1 MTVKTI
7 KQAVLRKIRPSVEE
21 EKKLEAFTTR
31 LLSATKN
38 VSRLE
43 GVICGSIGK
52 HTWLRGDHDVDL
64 FIVFPVSALREELE
78 KSGLEFGKQVA
89 KQINGATIIK
99 YAEHPYVRARTPD
112 FLVDI
117 VPCYRIAP
125 GEKIKSAVDRSP
137 LHREYVLKKLPAEY
151 RDEVRLL
158 KQFCK
163 GIGVYGSDA
172 KTRGFSGYTCELL
185 VINYGKLENL
195 LKAAAM
201 WKAPVKI
208 DVENAGTASKFTEP
222 LVIVDPVDPE
232 RNVAA
237 NLGAENFVKFIR
249 SAASFIAKPEDSYF
263 SLHELFLGKE
273 EVQKMKER
281 GTLFVALKMKKPD
294 AIEDTLYP
302 QLRKTAKRLEAIA
315 EKEEFSVLRSLAFSD
330 DDMYIIMEMN
340 VWQQTPVKKMPGP
353 EIFSAK
359 HVREFTEKYGKSEF
373 PPYIEENQW
382 FAEKKRPFKDAVS
395 LLKSIVSKKPEEL
408 AMPTH
413 IAKPLHDATL
423 LQADEFWKTVTKHR
437 ELSAFLRRKY
447 FEKLA

>member
-7 KQAVLRKIRPSVEE
+7 KQAVLRKIKPTAEE
-21 EKKLEAFTTR
+21 ENKVGAFTAR
-31 LLSATKN
+31 LLSVTKT
-38 VSRLE
+38 VSKLE
-43 GVICGSIGK
+43 GAMCGSIGK

-64 FIVFPVSALREELE
+64 FIMFPASASRDELE
-78 KSGLEFGKQVA
+78 KKGLEFGKQIA

-99 YAEHPYVRARTPD
+99 YAEHPYLRARTPD

-137 LHREYVLKKLPAEY
+137 LHRDYVLKKLPAEF
-151 RDEVRLL
+151 RDEVRLV

-163 GIGVYGSDA
+163 GAGVYGSDA
-172 KTRGFSGYTCELL
+172 KNRGFSGYTCELL
-185 VINYGKLENL
+185 AINYGKLENL
-195 LKAAAM
+195 LKAAAA
-201 WKAPVKI
+201 WKPPVKI
-208 DVENAGTASKFTEP
+208 DIENAGTASKFADP

-237 NLGAENFVKFIR
+237 NLGAENFVKFVR
-249 SAASFIAKPEDSYF
+249 AAVSFIARPDDSYF
-263 SLHELFLGKE
+263 SLHGLFLGKE
-273 EVQKMKER
+273 ELQKLKER
-281 GTLFVALKMKKPD
+281 GTLFAVLKMKKPD
-294 AIEDTLYP
+294 VIEDTLYP
-302 QLRKTAKRLEAIA
+302 QLRKTAKRIEAML
-315 EKEEFSVLRSLAFSD
+315 EKEEFSVLRSFAFSG
-330 DDMYIIMEMN
+330 DDMCIIMEMN
-340 VWQQTPVKKMPGP
+340 VWQQPPVKKMPGP

-359 HVREFTEKYGKSEF
+359 HVREFTGKYGKSEF

-382 FAEKKRPFKDAVS
+382 FAEKQRQFRDAVS
-395 LLKSIVSKKPEEL
+395 LLKGIVSKKPEEL

-423 LQADEFWKTVTKHR
+423 LQGDEFWKTVTKHR